1 MMDLEQIDALL
12 AQPPWPLAQ
21 LQPPEPVQEWFPNE
35 IPDTISITELNRQR
49 NDDPDPDGFRELVR
63 QSGFEVLAYYIPFH
77 FHHPERPWGIYL
89 RQVGIAHVKGALE
102 FQLHRDGIF
111 PNFVTLNK
119 QAKKILLLHEL
130 RHHAIEVTFT
140 ICEQLLD
147 RYQYY
152 LDFNQRAVT
161 NTQTHDLEE
170 AICNA
175 NVAKQAK
182 SQINVTHHELDLDFR
197 PNITH
202 KLDFDYYIREFMRAQ
217 PRGYSDFQRY
227 VHTSPEREF
236 ELLEL
241 PIQEL
246 PHPVEVPNLVTQYT
260 DHSNYA
266 ILNSLPVP
274 IRVV

>member
-1 MMDLEQIDALL
+1 MMELEQINALL
-12 AQPPWPLAQ
+12 RHPPWPLVQ
-21 LQPPEPVQEWFPNE
+21 LQLPEPVQEWFPND
-35 IPDTISITELNRQR
+35 IPDTISLQELNWQR
-49 NDDPDPDGFRELVR
+49 NDDPAPDGFHDLVR

-77 FHHPERPWGIYL
+77 FHRPERPWGIYL
-89 RQVGIAHVKGALE
+89 RQVGIAHVRVALE
-102 FQLHRDGIF
+102 LRSNRDGIF
-111 PNFVTLNK
+111 PNFVTLDK

-130 RHHAIEVTFT
+130 RHHAIEVACT
-140 ICEQLLD
+140 ICEQLSNH
-147 RYQYY
+147 YQYY
-152 LDFNQRAVT
+152 LDFNERAVT
-161 NTQTHDLEE
+161 NTRTHDLEE

-182 SQINVTHHELDLDFR
+182 SQINVTHQQIHLAFR

-202 KLDFDYYIREFMRAQ
+202 KLDFNEYIREFMRAQ

-227 VHTSPEREF
+227 VHTRPEREF

-246 PHPVEVPNLVTQYT
+246 PHPVEVPNLVTQYKY
-260 DHSNYA
+260 HSNYA

>member
-1 MMDLEQIDALL
+1 MMDLEQINALL
-12 AQPPWPLAQ
+12 RHPPWPLAQ
-21 LQPPEPVQEWFPNE
+21 LQPPEPVQEWFPND
-35 IPDTISITELNRQR
+35 IPDTISRQLLFQQQ
-49 NDDPDPDGFRELVR
+49 NDDPAPDGFRDSVR

-77 FHHPERPWGIYL
+77 FHSPERPWGIYL
-89 RQVGIAHVKGALE
+89 RQIGIAHVRQDL
-102 FQLHRDGIF
+102 QYLLRRDRY
-111 PNFVTLNK
+111 PHNFVTLDK

-130 RHHAIEVTFT
+130 RHHAIEVAFT
-140 ICEQLLD
+140 ICEQLLN

-152 LDFNQRAVT
+152 LDFNERAVT
-161 NTQTHDLEE
+161 NTRTHDLEE

-182 SQINVTHHELDLDFR
+182 SQINVTHQELDLDFR

-202 KLDFDYYIREFMRAQ
+202 KLDFNEYIREFMRAQ

-227 VHTSPEREF
+227 VHTRPEREF

-246 PHPVEVPNLVTQYT
+246 PHPVEVPNLVTQYKY
-260 DHSNYA
+260 HSNYA

>member
-1 MMDLEQIDALL
+1 MDIEQITE
-12 AQPPWPLAQ
+12 WVEHPL
-21 LQPPEPVQEWFPNE
+21 
-35 IPDTISITELNRQR
+35 R
-49 NDDPDPDGFRELVR
+49 PDPEETENRFFQDIRHVPDQIPYNQLRQIRFPVGRANQLRDLVEEF
-63 QSGFEVLAYYIPFH
+63 GIEILAYYIPFH
-77 FHHPERPWGIYL
+77 FHSPERPWGIYL
-89 RQVGIAHVKGALE
+89 RQVGIAHVREALE
-102 FQLHRDGIF
+102 FRLRRDGIF
-111 PNFVTLNK
+111 PNFVTLDK

-130 RHHAIEVTFT
+130 RHHAIEVAFT

-161 NTQTHDLEE
+161 NTRTHDLEE

-182 SQINVTHHELDLDFR
+182 SQINVTHQQIHLAFR

-202 KLDFDYYIREFMRAQ
+202 KLDFNEYIREFMRGQ
-217 PRGYSDFQRY
+217 PRGYRDFLRH
-227 VHTSPEREF
+227 VDTSPEREF

-246 PHPVEVPNLVTQYT
+246 PHPVEIPNLVTQYKY
-260 DHSNYA
+260 HSNYA

>member
-1 MMDLEQIDALL
+1 MMDLEQINALL
-12 AQPPWPLAQ
+12 LTPPWPLVQ
-21 LQPPEPVQEWFPNE
+21 LQLPEPVQEWFPND
-35 IPDTISITELNRQR
+35 IPDTISRQQLNRQL
-49 NDDPDPDGFRELVR
+49 NDDPAPDGFRDLVR

-77 FHHPERPWGIYL
+77 IDRPARPWGIYL
-89 RQVGIAHVKGALE
+89 RQVGIAHVREALE
-102 FQLHRDGIF
+102 FRLRRDGIF
-111 PNFVTLNK
+111 VNFATLDK

-140 ICEQLLD
+140 ICEQLLNHY
-147 RYQYY
+147 RYY
-152 LDFNQRAVT
+152 LDFNERAVT
-161 NTQTHDLEE
+161 NTRTHDLEE

-182 SQINVTHHELDLDFR
+182 SQINVTHQQIDLDFR

-202 KLDFDYYIREFMRAQ
+202 KLDFDEYNREFMREQ
-217 PRGYSDFQRY
+217 PRGYRDFQRH
-227 VHTSPEREF
+227 VDTSPEREF

-241 PIQEL
+241 PIEL
-246 PHPVEVPNLVTQYT
+246 LHPVEVPNLGTQYKY
-260 DHSNYA
+260 HSKFA